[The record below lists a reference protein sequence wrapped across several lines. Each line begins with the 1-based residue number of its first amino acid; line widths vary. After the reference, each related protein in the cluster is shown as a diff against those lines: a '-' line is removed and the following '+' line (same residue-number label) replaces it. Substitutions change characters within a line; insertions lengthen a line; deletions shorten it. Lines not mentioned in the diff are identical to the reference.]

1 MTECFHP
8 REGQVALDD
17 ILRHHRFTRDLSDD
31 HIATL
36 ALMASE
42 VTLGEDELV
51 LVDGQRSKSLYLL
64 LDGSVSV
71 ELHTQRFTVSVQ
83 TLGAGQAFWLIVS
96 SERPRHSVPG
106 AGAGEDHRATP
117 VRSGLQPSLPHRHHP
132 WV

>member
-1 MTECFHP
+1 MAARLHIQSHYRNFQHVSRSYQDMTECFHP

-51 LVDGQRSKSLYLL
+51 LVDGQRCKSLYLL

-71 ELHTQRFTVSVQ
+71 ELHTRRFTVSVQ
-83 TLGAGQAFWLIVS
+83 ALGAGQAFGWS
-96 SERPRHSVPG
+96 SLLEGQDTLVEVRER
-106 AGAGEDHRATP
+106 E
-117 VRSGLQPSLPHRHHP
+117 
-132 WV
+132 